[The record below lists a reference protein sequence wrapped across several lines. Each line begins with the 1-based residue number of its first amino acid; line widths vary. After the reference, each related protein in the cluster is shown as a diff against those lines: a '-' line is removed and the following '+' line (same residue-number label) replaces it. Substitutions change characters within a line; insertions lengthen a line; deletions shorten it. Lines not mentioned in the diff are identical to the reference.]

1 MTEVHSLHFDLA
13 GGPKEYFLRANLPDA
28 DAEADQ
34 AIESL
39 QALNR
44 LDLLRKMLGCD
55 TCPALRP
62 ENRPVK
68 SATAKHIAGDDDL
81 LVRDRGWEE
90 DEDGG
95 HNRASIHCLAL
106 FNLAS
111 TEHMANCATGVDILH
126 ISEIPTQKRGPARV
140 ESSPSRFIRTTNVS
154 AQ

>member
-1 MTEVHSLHFDLA
+1 MAEVHTLHFDLA

-68 SATAKHIAGDDDL
+68 SATAKHVAGDDDL

-106 FNLAS
+106 FDLE
-111 TEHMANCATGVDILH
+111 TIEDMANCADGVDVLS
-126 ISEIPTQKRGPARV
+126 ISEIPTQKPRPRKL
-140 ESSPSRFIRTTNVS
+140 EPSPSQFLTTKPLT
-154 AQ
+154 